1 MKIILIGFI
10 MFLNASLIIAQ
21 NEPDNS
27 IRRPTNIIYLNLLGA
42 VLVSIDYE
50 KLIPLN
56 KKLILSNRFYT
67 NLFFP
72 KEAIILF
79 PIGLSFGLT
88 I

>member
-10 MFLNASLIIAQ
+10 MYLNASLIIAQ
-21 NEPDNS
+21 NEPENS
-27 IRRPTNIIYLNLLGA
+27 ILRPTNNIYLNLLGA
-42 VLVSIDYE
+42 VTLVSIDFE

-72 KEAIILF
+72 RKQLF
-79 PIGLSFGLT
+79 CLRLG
-88 I
+88 